1 MNSRYS
7 DIAGLVVLYNPDLDV
22 LDNINTYINQVD
34 KLFVIDNSDNING
47 SLVEKIQLF
56 KKTKYICNNSNI
68 GIAAALNIGVKKAID
83 DGFDLLLTMDQDSL
97 ISDNYINEMLKEF
110 EKDNKIGVLS
120 PYIVHI
126 INPQKPIISEIENV
140 TTAIT
145 SGSIIRLTA
154 HKEIGGFLEKLF
166 IDYVDN
172 EYCLRMQS
180 FGYKILRLN
189 SVYIYHELGDVKS
202 RKFLFIKVF
211 PTNHSPHRWYY
222 RTRNRFYVYKIYKN
236 QFPDY
241 IKFDKRVFIKE
252 IIKIILYEKNKIQ
265 KFKMIM
271 YGYLDFKRNNF
282 GKLIN

>member
-1 MNSRYS
+1 MLRV
-7 DIAGLVVLYNPDLDV
+7 AGVVILYNPKKDFIINILSYLNQVKILYVVDNSEAASP
-22 LDNINTYINQVD
+22 NINWLESYRTVRRINN
-34 KLFVIDNSDNING
+34 KG
-47 SLVEKIQLF
+47 
-56 KKTKYICNNSNI
+56 NI
-68 GIAAALNIGVKKAID
+68 GIAAALNLAASMAIE
-83 DGFDLLLTMDQDSL
+83 DGFDLLLTMDQDSR
-97 ISDNYINEMLKEF
+97 ISDNFVNEMFKEF
-110 EKDNKIGVLS
+110 ERDDKNGILS

-126 INPQKPIISEIENV
+126 KNPQKPIISGVENV

-154 HKEIGGFLEKLF
+154 HKKIGGFLEKLF
-166 IDYVDN
+166 IDYVDH
-172 EYCLRMQS
+172 EYCLRMRS

-189 SVYIYHELGDVKS
+189 SVYIYHDLGDVKS
-202 RKFLFIKVF
+202 RKLFFIKVF

-222 RTRNRFYVYKIYKN
+222 RTKSRFYVYKIYKN

-252 IIKIILYEKNKIQ
+252 ILKIFLYEKNKIQ

-271 YGYLDFKRNNF
+271 YGYLDFKRNKF

>member
-1 MNSRYS
+1 MKK
-7 DIAGLVVLYNPDLDV
+7 IAVVIVLYNPDLDV
-22 LDNINTYINQVD
+22 LDNINTYVNKVE

-47 SLVEKIQLF
+47 SLVEKIQLL
-56 KKTKYICNNSNI
+56 KKTVYVSSNSNI
-68 GIAAALNIGVKKAID
+68 GIAAALNLAASMAIE

-97 ISDNYINEMLKEF
+97 ISDNFISEMLEEF
-110 EKDNKIGVLS
+110 ERDDKIGVLS

-126 INPQKPIISEIENV
+126 KNPQKSIISGIENV

-154 HKEIGGFLEKLF
+154 HKEIDGFLEKFF
-166 IDYVDN
+166 IDYVDH
-172 EYCLRMQS
+172 EYCLRMRS
-180 FGYKILRLN
+180 FGFKILRLN

-202 RKFLFIKVF
+202 RKFFFIKVF
-211 PTNHSPHRWYY
+211 PTNHPPQRWYY
-222 RTRNRFYVYKIYKN
+222 RTRNRFYVYKIFKN

-241 IKFDKRVFIKE
+241 IKIDKREFFKE
-252 IIKIILYEKNKIQ
+252 LLKICLYEKNKIQ

-271 YGYLDFKRNNF
+271 YGYLDFKRNKF